1 MEKDKK
7 QNKQGEQSL
16 GNGRYD
22 NNSIPPMLPDF
33 FVEQKKQLPL
43 FTLNF
48 NKTLETRLL
57 LNNLVP

>member
-1 MEKDKK
+1 MEKDRKQKK
-7 QNKQGEQSL
+7 SEQSL

-22 NNSIPPMLPDF
+22 NNSIPQMLPDF
-33 FVEQKKQLPL
+33 FDEQKKQLPL

-57 LNNLVP
+57 LNSLVP